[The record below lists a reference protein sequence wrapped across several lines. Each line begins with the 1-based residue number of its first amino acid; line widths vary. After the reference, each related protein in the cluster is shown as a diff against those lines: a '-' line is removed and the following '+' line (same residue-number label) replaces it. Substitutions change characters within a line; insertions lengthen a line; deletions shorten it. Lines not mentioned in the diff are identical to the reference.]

1 MLVHSS
7 WLGLHGSYFGQ
18 TGEGFRVA
26 EEAGNNSAA
35 PPVDAGDAVI
45 SQLTAALHPLV
56 ADADFLSPTRK
67 QALLEALESLSE
79 TPPATRMPTTKD
91 VDWQTPLARQAE
103 GIGRAANE
111 LALVL
116 SERSGIP
123 IDITGY
129 LASEAKTRLMLSVL
143 EAADDDALLAY
154 FEERKAHGLLDAD
167 TLLNYAALGG
177 SRVFFAALAAA
188 VDLKL
193 DVEMVGAF
201 IEDGGMTILERLL
214 LRTDTSETA
223 REAIMQ
229 AYRSACGDQ

>member
-1 MLVHSS
+1 MSE
-7 WLGLHGSYFGQ
+7 GAGRGS
-18 TGEGFRVA
+18 TEPPIGE
-26 EEAGNNSAA
+26 
-35 PPVDAGDAVI
+35 DDAVI
-45 SQLTAALHPLV
+45 SQLTAALRPLV
-56 ADADFLSPTRK
+56 TDADFLSAERK
-67 QALLEALESLSE
+67 QALLEAIEGLCA
-79 TPPATRMPTTKD
+79 TPPAARAGTEKA
-91 VDWQTPLARQAE
+91 VDWHTPLARNAE

-116 SERSGIP
+116 SERSGVP

-129 LASEAKTRLMLSVL
+129 LASEAKARLLLSLL
-143 EAADDDALLAY
+143 EAADDQALLAY

-167 TLLNYAALGG
+167 TLLNYAALGS

-193 DVEMVGAF
+193 DIEMVAAF

-214 LRTDTSETA
+214 LRTDISETA

-229 AYRSACGDQ
+229 AYHNACDNG